1 MKTKD
6 RSRETDRR
14 PEFDCEFDP
23 DTGDL
28 DERCVRDYL
37 ESTMPLAV

>member
-1 MKTKD
+1 MRSTD
-6 RSRETDRR
+6 RSREGERR

-37 ESTMPLAV
+37 LRNMPLAV

>member
-1 MKTKD
+1 MRSGD
-6 RSRETDRR
+6 RNRDQERR
-14 PEFDCEFDP
+14 PEFECAFYA

-37 ESTMPLAV
+37 SSHMPLAV

>member
-1 MKTKD
+1 MQAKD
-6 RSRETDRR
+6 RGRETDRR

-37 ESTMPLAV
+37 EITMPLAV